1 MSTRRSKGEGS
12 VGRIS
17 DGRWRFRRTIDG
29 KTLVAYGKTKAEA
42 LKAGK
47 IKVDEHVRAPRG
59 REAASTT
66 VPRFV
71 EWWRDNVL
79 PNEELAP
86 STIKNNEY
94 NAKALIESPEIA
106 VPLNKLQPSDVQRM
120 IGRWRA
126 DGDAPNTIRLRY
138 NTLDKVLKTAV
149 ADGILSGNVMKAV
162 KRPSAGA
169 PRVVQ
174 IDEDKLDAALDLLG
188 DAWRPMI
195 LLTAA
200 TGMRRGEVC
209 GLQWGDVD
217 LEAGELLIRRQLTG
231 DLEHRPPKGKKAR
244 RVPLGDE
251 AVEMLRRHRLRELE
265 VGLMRGYAVD
275 DTTPVFTSDKLDGA
289 VVRPASLQQ
298 AWKRA
303 CDKVGLE
310 QTRIHDLRHRAI
322 WLMQHRG
329 ANAKV
334 VAEIVG
340 HSDVRMTLG
349 VYTAATSDQMRAAVQ
364 SIDKR
369 TG

>member
-29 KTLVAYGKTKAEA
+29 KTLVAYGKTRAEA

-94 NAKALIESPEIA
+94 HAKALIESPEIA
-106 VPLNKLQPSDVQRM
+106 VPLNDLKPSDVRQM
-120 IGRWRA
+120 LGRWHREGVA
-126 DGDAPNTIRLRY
+126 QNTIRLRH
-138 NTLDKVLKTAV
+138 NTLDKVLRTAV
-149 ADGILSGNVMKAV
+149 TEGILSSNVMDNV
-162 KRPSAGA
+162 KRPSSGD

-174 IDEDKLDAALDLLG
+174 IDEDKLDAALAILG

-217 LEAGELLIRRQLTG
+217 LEAGELLITRQLTG
-231 DLEHRPPKGKKAR
+231 DLEYRPPKGKKAR

-275 DTTPVFTSDKLDGA
+275 GTTPVFTSDKLDGA
-289 VVRPASLQQ
+289 VVRPASLSQ
-298 AWKRA
+298 AWNRA
-303 CDKVGLE
+303 CRKVGLE
-310 QTRIHDLRHRAI
+310 DTRIHDLRHRAI

-329 ANAKV
+329 HNAKV